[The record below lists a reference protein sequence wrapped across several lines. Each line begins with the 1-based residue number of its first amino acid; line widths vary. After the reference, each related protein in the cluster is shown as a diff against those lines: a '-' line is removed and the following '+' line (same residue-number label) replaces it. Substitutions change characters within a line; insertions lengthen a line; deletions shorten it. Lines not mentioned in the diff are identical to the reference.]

1 MKNGIR
7 VDCRPSTSRALKLML
22 SEGDPVD
29 LLEEMT
35 AELLEGVI
43 VNKHDVTFWVM
54 ALETLAASL
63 KTEFSPAETEL
74 YKALQEGIRTQV
86 TRVHISKTGFE
97 EGFDGNDT

>member
-22 SEGDPVD
+22 TEGDPVD
-29 LLEEMT
+29 LIEEMA

-43 VNKHDVTFWVM
+43 VNKQDIAFWVM

-63 KTEFSPAETEL
+63 KTELSPAETEV
-74 YKALQEGIRTQV
+74 YKMLQKGIKTQV
-86 TRVHISKTGFE
+86 TRVQISKNGFKE
-97 EGFDGNDT
+97 DNE

>member
-29 LLEEMT
+29 LIEEMT

-43 VNKHDVTFWVM
+43 VNKQDIAFWVM
-54 ALETLAASL
+54 ALETLAAGL
-63 KTEFSPAETEL
+63 KTEFSPAETEV
-74 YKALQEGIRTQV
+74 YKMLQKGIKTQV
-86 TRVHISKTGFE
+86 THVQISKNGFKE
-97 EGFDGNDT
+97 DNE

>member
-29 LLEEMT
+29 LIEEMT

-43 VNKHDVTFWVM
+43 VNKQDIAFDIAFWVM

-63 KTEFSPAETEL
+63 KTELSPAETEV
-74 YKALQEGIRTQV
+74 YKMLQKGIKTQV
-86 TRVHISKTGFE
+86 TRVQISKNGFKE
-97 EGFDGNDT
+97 DNE

>member
-43 VNKHDVTFWVM
+43 VNKHDIAFWVL

-74 YKALQEGIRTQV
+74 YKTLQEGIETQV
-86 TRVHISKTGFE
+86 TRVKIRK
-97 EGFDGNDT
+97 NDFKEDNE

>member
-22 SEGDPVD
+22 TEGDPVD
-29 LLEEMT
+29 LIEEMA

-43 VNKHDVTFWVM
+43 VNKQDIAFWVM

-63 KTEFSPAETEL
+63 KTEFSPAETEV
-74 YKALQEGIRTQV
+74 YKMLQEGIKTQV
-86 TRVHISKTGFE
+86 TRVQISKNGFKE
-97 EGFDGNDT
+97 DNE